1 MYVIEV
7 IDGGMFTTV
16 QDLGRYGYQRYG
28 VPASGAMDPFALRV
42 ANLLVGNQEDDAG
55 LEVSMVGAKM
65 RFLAETVL
73 AITGADLSPLL
84 DGLPFPMW
92 EALVVPMGSELSFVG
107 VRDGVRSYLAIAG
120 GIDVPAVLGSRST
133 YTPSRLGGF
142 QGRALAASDRIS
154 TSWQWTPDRL
164 EGRRLSPDHIPRYGH
179 THTLRVIMGPQDD
192 AFTEE
197 GIETFL
203 SSTYTVTSMSDR
215 VGCRLE
221 GAAVHG
227 TGSAGIISDGSPLG
241 SVQITGDGLPIIL
254 AVDRGTTGGY
264 VKIATV
270 ISGDFWSLAQAAPGD
285 AITFQRVGVGEAH
298 EVLEEQRKVLEQV
311 RNGPAI
317 VFARPAYTVS
327 LTSGDYSSTMGLKE
341 VEPKPDGDE
350 VAERTLTVSVD
361 DDGQEFEV
369 EVAINSGEKQE
380 QPP

>member
-1 MYVIEV
+1 MYVIEI

-65 RFLAETVL
+65 SFLAETVL
-73 AITGADLSPLL
+73 AITGADLGPLL
-84 DGLPFPMW
+84 DGRPFPMW
-92 EALVVPMGSELSFVG
+92 QALIVPMGSELSFVG

-120 GIDVPAVLGSRST
+120 GIDVPVVLGSRST

-142 QGRALAASDRIS
+142 QGRALTAGDRLS
-154 TSWQWTPDRL
+154 TSWQTTPDRL
-164 EGRRLSPDHIPRYGH
+164 EGRRLSRKHIPRYGH

-192 AFTEE
+192 AFTQES
-197 GIETFL
+197 IETFL
-203 SSTYTVTSMSDR
+203 SSAYKVTSMSDR
-215 VGCRLE
+215 VGYRLE
-221 GAAVHG
+221 GEPVRS

-241 SVQITGDGLPIIL
+241 AVQMTGDGLPIIL

-285 AITFQRVGVGEAH
+285 AITFQQVDVEEAH
-298 EVLEEQRKVLEQV
+298 RVLEERRDVLEQV
-311 RNGPAI
+311 RSGPAI

-327 LTSGDYSSTMGLKE
+327 LTGGDYSATMGLKE
-341 VEPKPDGDE
+341 VEAKPDGDE
-350 VAERTLTVSVD
+350 RPERTLKVSVD

-369 EVAINSGEKQE
+369 EVAINSGEPGE
-380 QPP
+380 DSP